1 MKIAKTALSLVFLL
15 TCSAIAQQTRNP
27 LPVRDIPGYQTLK
40 GDFHLHTVFSDG
52 SVWPTVRVSEAW
64 RDGLD
69 VLAITDHVEY
79 ARYKDDVKIQP
90 GRAYAIAKPVA
101 EQMGLILVPGAE
113 ITKSRPEPP
122 AHFNALFVTDPA
134 VINNP
139 DLMQALRAA
148 KVQKAFVLWNH
159 PGYQVPKPEW
169 FPKIAAAYQEGL
181 FSGMELVNGPDFY
194 PEAYPWVE
202 EKKLTIFASSDAH
215 NPISPEVGS
224 SQRPITLVF
233 VRTRD
238 LAGVREALEARR
250 TAAWANG
257 EVWGAE
263 EHLRPLFERAV
274 TIENAEVSTRPG
286 SGILLRLRNSSAIA
300 FKYRLKGPA
309 WLTSRD
315 TALAP
320 EAISLLRG
328 SVASAAPAGSNRID
342 VEMEV
347 TNVHVAPGRNL
358 VAHIPIMLN
367 VTAAK

>member
-1 MKIAKTALSLVFLL
+1 MKLAKNALLL
-15 TCSAIAQQTRNP
+15 ALLLACSAIAQQTRKP
-27 LPVRDIPGYQTLK
+27 LPLPDIPGYQTLK

-52 SVWPTVRVSEAW
+52 TVWPTVRVGEAW

-79 ARYKDDVKIQP
+79 ARYRDDVKIQP

-113 ITKSRPEPP
+113 ITKSTPEPP
-122 AHFNALFVTDPA
+122 VHFNALFVADPA
-134 VINNP
+134 LINNP

-148 KVQKAFVLWNH
+148 KAQNAFVLWNH
-159 PGYQVPKPEW
+159 PRFRVPKADW
-169 FPKIAAAYQEGL
+169 FPKVAAAYQEGL

-194 PEAYPWVE
+194 PEAYPWVD
-202 EKKLTIFASSDAH
+202 EKKLTIFAGSDAH
-215 NPISPEVGS
+215 NPINPETANPP
-224 SQRPITLVF
+224 RPITLLF
-233 VRTRD
+233 ARTRD

-257 EVWGAE
+257 ELWGAE

-274 TIENAEVSTRPG
+274 AIENWELTARPG
-286 SGILLRLRNSSAIA
+286 SSILLRLRNSSAIA

-309 WLTSRD
+309 WLTSQD
-315 TALAP
+315 TAVAP
-320 EAISLLRG
+320 EAVSLLRG
-328 SVASAAPAGSNRID
+328 SVASTAPAGSNRIE

-358 VAHIPIMLN
+358 AARIPISLSIA
-367 VTAAK
+367 AAK